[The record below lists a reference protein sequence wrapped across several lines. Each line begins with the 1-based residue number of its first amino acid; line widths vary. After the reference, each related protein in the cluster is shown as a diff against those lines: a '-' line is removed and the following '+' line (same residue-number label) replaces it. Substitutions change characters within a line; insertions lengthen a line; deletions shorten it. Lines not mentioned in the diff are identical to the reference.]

1 LEGLQISFSW
11 VRRSVESS
19 GPFASLPQAAHAVY
33 ILLLGLWAR
42 ILAPQ
47 LFSDNK
53 LDPYYY
59 SFTSA
64 EEEETAAFVSKVQ
77 LQTLQA
83 RLARV
88 YTQEFHLS

>member
-1 LEGLQISFSW
+1 MEGLQISFSW
-11 VRRSVESS
+11 VQRSVESS
-19 GPFASLPQAAHAVY
+19 GPFASLRQAARAVY

-53 LDPYYY
+53 LDPYY
-59 SFTSA
+59 SFIFA
-64 EEEETAAFVSKVQ
+64 EEEETAAFVLKVQ
-77 LQTLQA
+77 QQTLQA

-88 YTQEFHLS
+88 YTQEFHLR